1 MNKILVFLPLLLVA
15 GCATY
20 NYSGW
25 EDTGSVISLSINRSI
40 NVTTN
45 LTINDGNIYVGGG
58 YSNDGISLL
67 GIGENK
73 GSGFF
78 AKDIIIDGTIL
89 SVSDLNIT
97 GNANITGDLIVL
109 GNIYGEMPNAW
120 KTANQSAREGAYWQL
135 GNQTSREGA
144 YWQTANQTNR
154 EGAYFKI
161 ENGTALPFSNMQIS
175 NITSTTSYLKVN
187 NSLNCTKVCNYNWY
201 KNKAKNATRFPTSGL
216 VLYLPFD
223 GNSTSDY
230 SNNGNS
236 FTSFNGA
243 NVTNEGKI
251 REGYAFNKSQ
261 YLNVSDQSELSFTG
275 LNPSFAFAF
284 WVNYNGVS
292 GGGTAGTG
300 GGIISKAAGG
310 GQWEYSIEVSASSGG
325 QLILQ
330 TWTSGGG
337 SGPFT
342 AFSAG
347 NAPHSIEGWH
357 HGVITADGTNA
368 RGYIDGVLKW
378 TVDKVAAQM
387 SDTNEDF
394 VIGVASSPRTN
405 YFNGTIDEVA
415 VFNRDFSASEIMQ
428 IYQGTR
434 DGFGVLDSSQLTIG
448 ENWIFET
455 TNYNLTAQT
464 PINNSEFTIFNTAQN
479 ITLSDNNKIGINKN
493 NPTTALDVFGSIK
506 AISYQS
512 SDGTAG
518 LTGSCASTT
527 TLTVK
532 NGLITACT

>member
-97 GNANITGDLIVL
+97 GDANITGDLIVL

-135 GNQTSREGA
+135 GNQTSREGE

-275 LNPSFAFAF
+275 ASPTFAFAF
-284 WVNYNGVS
+284 
-292 GGGTAGTG
+292 
-300 GGIISKAAGG
+300 
-310 GQWEYSIEVSASSGG
+310 
-325 QLILQ
+325 
-330 TWTSGGG
+330 
-337 SGPFT
+337 
-342 AFSAG
+342 
-347 NAPHSIEGWH
+347 
-357 HGVITADGTNA
+357 
-368 RGYIDGVLKW
+368 
-378 TVDKVAAQM
+378 
-387 SDTNEDF
+387 
-394 VIGVASSPRTN
+394 
-405 YFNGTIDEVA
+405 
-415 VFNRDFSASEIMQ
+415 
-428 IYQGTR
+428 
-434 DGFGVLDSSQLTIG
+434 
-448 ENWIFET
+448 
-455 TNYNLTAQT
+455 
-464 PINNSEFTIFNTAQN
+464 
-479 ITLSDNNKIGINKN
+479 
-493 NPTTALDVFGSIK
+493 
-506 AISYQS
+506 
-512 SDGTAG
+512 
-518 LTGSCASTT
+518 
-527 TLTVK
+527 
-532 NGLITACT
+532 